1 MAELG
6 NYQVDPNNT
15 EQSFDPLPA
24 GEYIAVIE
32 ASDWK
37 STKTGSGRYLNLQY
51 QIIDGPFKGRKLF
64 NILNLENPNQQATQI
79 ARQSLNSIGVACN
92 VMQLQDSTQLHNIP
106 MKIKVNFKEDH
117 VYGPKNEIK
126 GHKPLDVQQQAAPVQ
141 QQQAPPVQQQPQ
153 SQPQQQQ
160 VAPAQDD
167 GVPAARPWEV

>member
-24 GEYIAVIE
+24 GDYIAVIE

-51 QIIDGPFKGRKLF
+51 QVIDGPFKGRKLF
-64 NILNLENPNQQATQI
+64 NIINLENPSQDATQI
-79 ARQSLNSIGVACN
+79 ARQTLNSIGVACN
-92 VMQLQDSTQLHNIP
+92 VMQLQDSAQLHNIP
-106 MKIKVNFKEDH
+106 MKIKVVFKEDP

-126 GHKPLDVQQQAAPVQ
+126 GHKPIGQTAPPV

-160 VAPAQDD
+160 VAPAQDE